1 MLILGLDLE
10 TSGLDRKECDIL
22 EIGAV
27 LWHVE
32 EKRPVKLFSQF
43 NKDFQSEVPPEI
55 EKLIGLNAFEV
66 KRFGKPL
73 RDCLE
78 ELTIYLDSVE
88 YVVAHNGRN
97 FDKPFLE
104 DTYKSIGMKMP
115 EKVWID
121 TMIDLPYPDGM
132 GTRKLSYL
140 ACEHGFVNPFPHRA
154 LTDVLTTLKIM
165 SQYDF
170 DVITEVAKS
179 PLVQVIAQVSYD
191 ERHKPRQ
198 AGFRWDSE
206 RKYWFLDIRKALVPT
221 RDFNFKHFINEEGQ

>member
-1 MLILGLDLE
+1 MFVLGIDLE
-10 TSGLDRKECDIL
+10 TSGLDIKNCDIL

-32 EKRPVKLFSQF
+32 DKRPVKLFSQF

-55 EKLIGLNAFEV
+55 EKLIGIDASEV

-73 RDCLE
+73 RECLT
-78 ELTIYLDSVE
+78 ELNILFDAVD
-88 YVVAHNGRN
+88 YVVAHNGKN
-97 FDKPFLE
+97 FDEPFLKE
-104 DTYKSIGMKMP
+104 TYKSIGLEMP

-140 ACEHGFVNPFPHRA
+140 ACEHGFINPFPHRA

-165 SQYDF
+165 AQYDF
-170 DVITEVAKS
+170 KTIQAIADS
-179 PLVQVIAQVSYD
+179 PLVQVIAQVSFD
-191 ERHKPRQ
+191 DRHKARK
-198 AGFRWDSE
+198 AGFRWDPE
-206 RKYWFLDIRKALVPT
+206 RKYWYLDIREALVPT
-221 RDFNFKHFINEEGQ
+221 REFNFDHYINEG

>member
-22 EIGAV
+22 EFGAV

-32 EKRPVKLFSQF
+32 DKRPVHLFSLF

-55 EKLIGLNAFEV
+55 EKLIGLNAAEV

-73 RDCLE
+73 RECLT
-78 ELTIYLDSVE
+78 ELNTLFEAVD
-88 YVVAHNGRN
+88 YVVAHNGGN

-104 DTYKSIGMKMP
+104 ETYKSIGMTMP

-132 GTRKLSYL
+132 GTRKLTYL

-165 SQYDF
+165 AAYDF
-170 DVITEVAKS
+170 EVVRAVAES

-198 AGFRWDSE
+198 AGFRWDPE
-206 RKYWFLDIRKALVPT
+206 RKYWYLDIRKALVPS
-221 RDFNFKHFINEEGQ
+221 REFNFNHFINEG